1 MPEDFTRRYHVLSE
15 DIFQVKSSK
24 LCLHSVAYLVY
35 PFSDPPNVDS
45 TLLEKLKK
53 EPIVVKAGKNAMV
66 KIPFEGRKP
75 IRVMWLKDNQELLD
89 DDRINIDSLENFT
102 RLSIPST
109 SRKDSG
115 DYKVRLKNE
124 CGSFEVPLK
133 LEVIGEGT
141 VVFRQLFL

>member
-1 MPEDFTRRYHVLSE
+1 M
-15 DIFQVKSSK
+15 
-24 LCLHSVAYLVY
+24 AYSVY

-53 EPIVVKAGKNAMV
+53 EPIVVKARKNVMV

-75 IRVMWLKDNQELLD
+75 IRVMWLKDDQELLD
-89 DDRINIDSLENFT
+89 DDGRINIDSSESFT
-102 RLSIPST
+102 RLSISST
-109 SRKDSG
+109 SRKDTG

-133 LEVIGEGT
+133 LEVIGEGI
-141 VVFRQLFL
+141 VVCRQLFL